1 MVKLPKKVVIIASGV
16 VVLTGASGATAFFI
30 GKDRIL
36 GPSAKEL
43 AGVECTDVIR
53 VADMRKDRAPW
64 LRKYVRV
71 PPGTDGM
78 TRVKTAL
85 RVAKKVQ
92 ETLPAD
98 LIEIAVLDQ
107 AGPDKRAQM
116 RGRAIGAEV
125 IVVRDAAKVPGIT
138 EPITIQYYQGAASGT
153 GMFYGE
159 EATMTSAEA
168 EELLSEMKELNDC
181 APPPGKEE
189 AGDKKGEKKKEK
201 KPEKKPEKKDKKKE
215 GEGHEAGAKE
225 GEAAKPEEAKK
236 EEPKKEEK
244 PEVVFPNDVFGKM
257 QKAAFQKAEAAKDV
271 EEEHKK
277 EEEAKKPGMFG
288 KMMGMV
294 GLGSKDEAEGE
305 HGAAEEGGE
314 HAAPAEEGGG
324 EHAAPAEQG
333 AVENG
338 AANKQGSAE
347 HAPDVTPIAGHDAKS
362 ETKADV
368 KAESKHETKSEAPKP
383 EKSKS
388 ESSKAGAA
396 KSSQEASAEPEAKSG
411 GFMSKMLGMVG
422 LGGDKPK
429 DTIEHSGG
437 PSIVSGKKVI
447 KGEEGKKPEGE
458 QPAHGEEKAS
468 AHGEAP
474 AAADHGGEP
483 SKPAAEEHSA
493 PAEHGAAAEPATP
506 AAEATDFKPDAKS
519 DHGAAADHGAET
531 PSIDTAPA
539 HAKPP
544 ADEASA
550 HGDPVLETVNAAD
563 HQPAEADAEHPA
575 AEPKKDDHAPT
586 AHGG

>member
-43 AGVECTDVIR
+43 GGVECTDVIR
-53 VADMRKDRAPW
+53 VADMRKDRGPW
-64 LRKYVRV
+64 LRKFVRV

-107 AGPDKRAQM
+107 SGPDKRAEM

-125 IVVRDAAKVPGIT
+125 ILVRDAAKVPGIT
-138 EPITIQYYQGAASGT
+138 APYTIQYYQGAASGT

-168 EELLSEMKELNDC
+168 EELLEKMKDLNDC

-201 KPEKKPEKKDKKKE
+201 KPKPEKKDKKKE

-257 QKAAFQKAEAAKDV
+257 QKAAFQKAEATEAAAA
-271 EEEHKK
+271 
-277 EEEAKKPGMFG
+277 EEEAKKHEEVKEPGMFG
-288 KMMGMV
+288 KMLGMV
-294 GLGSKDEAEGE
+294 GLGSKDKAEGE
-305 HGAAEEGGE
+305 HGATEEGGE
-314 HAAPAEEGGG
+314 NAAPAEEGGG
-324 EHAAPAEQG
+324 EHAAPAEAG
-333 AVENG
+333 AGEHG
-338 AANKQGSAE
+338 ATGEQTGAE
-347 HAPDVTPIAGHDAKS
+347 HAPTKLTPIAGHDAKGD
-362 ETKADV
+362 TKGDA
-368 KAESKHETKSEAPKP
+368 KAETKHETKSESGKP

-388 ESSKAGAA
+388 EPSKAGAA
-396 KSSQEASAEPEAKSG
+396 KPGHEASAEPEAKSG

-437 PSIVSGKKVI
+437 PAIASGKKVV
-447 KGEEGKKPEGE
+447 KDEAGKKPAGE
-458 QPAHGEEKAS
+458 QPAHGEDKAP

-474 AAADHGGEP
+474 A
-483 SKPAAEEHSA
+483 
-493 PAEHGAAAEPATP
+493 
-506 AAEATDFKPDAKS
+506 
-519 DHGAAADHGAET
+519 DHGAAADHAT
-531 PSIDTAPA
+531 T
-539 HAKPP
+539 P
-544 ADEASA
+544 ADGEGKPKAEG
-550 HGDPVLETVNAAD
+550 GDHAGKAD
-563 HQPAEADAEHPA
+563 HAAEPSVDGAPGHDKPA
-575 AEPKKDDHAPT
+575 AEENAAHDGPTVDAVKASDHAPAAAEGDHPSEEPKKADQAPA

>member
-30 GKDRIL
+30 GKDKIL
-36 GPSAKEL
+36 GPSAQEL
-43 AGVECTDVIR
+43 GGVECTDVIR

-107 AGPDKRAQM
+107 SGPDKRAAM

-125 IVVRDAAKVPGIT
+125 IVVRDTAKVPGIT

-159 EATMTSAEA
+159 EATISSEEA
-168 EELLSEMKELNDC
+168 EELLSKMKELTDC

-189 AGDKKGEKKKEK
+189 AGDKKHEKKKEK
-201 KPEKKPEKKDKKKE
+201 KPEKKPEKKKEGEGHEAAAKE

-225 GEAAKPEEAKK
+225 GEGGHEAAKA

-244 PEVVFPNDVFGKM
+244 PEVVFPNDIFGRM
-257 QKAAFQKAEAAKDV
+257 QKAAFDKAEEAAAA
-271 EEEHKK
+271 
-277 EEEAKKPGMFG
+277 EEEAKKEHEAKEPGMFG
-288 KMMGMV
+288 KMLGAV
-294 GLGSKDEAEGE
+294 GLGSKEEPEGE
-305 HGAAEEGGE
+305 HGASSEGGE
-314 HAAPAEEGGG
+314 HAAPSEEGGTDHGALPEESGG
-324 EHAAPAEQG
+324 EHAPAK
-333 AVENG
+333 V
-338 AANKQGSAE
+338 K
-347 HAPDVTPIAGHDAKS
+347 PIAGHESRSEPKADAKSQADHGGDAAQKPDAGKHEKAKS
-362 ETKADV
+362 ET
-368 KAESKHETKSEAPKP
+368 TKSKP
-383 EKSKS
+383 EKS
-388 ESSKAGAA
+388 GH
-396 KSSQEASAEPEAKSG
+396 EASAQPEEKSG

-437 PSIVSGKKVI
+437 PAIVSGKKVV
-447 KGEEGKKPEGE
+447 KDEAGHEEAKP
-458 QPAHGEEKAS
+458 PADHDEAKPSDHGDAS
-468 AHGEAP
+468 A
-474 AAADHGGEP
+474 
-483 SKPAAEEHSA
+483 S
-493 PAEHGAAAEPATP
+493 EHG
-506 AAEATDFKPDAKS
+506 AEATDNAPKPNVEQ
-519 DHGAAADHGAET
+519 GAAADHERARTE
-531 PSIDTAPA
+531 
-539 HAKPP
+539 
-544 ADEASA
+544 
-550 HGDPVLETVNAAD
+550 
-563 HQPAEADAEHPA
+563 AEHPV
-575 AEPKKDDHAPT
+575 AEPKKDDHAPA